1 MSKFLNKLRSRQQV
15 KKCGQDIVA
24 ELESI
29 PVCRANRIISESKA
43 HGKKIAIMT
52 YEHVKADKVRH
63 KLNYATTALANVF
76 MLSLLCSQFGFSA
89 NKCCE
94 YNKKLTFKSECV
106 DEGYVEYKDIVTYEI
121 RSTDKEYSPIKWTGY
136 SWGGIPNRIV
146 HQLADSAFTD
156 REKFINGTYAHA
168 LAYTDNMFC
177 CCEIMT
183 LSALHDYFGFGLKR
197 CQRLVDGFRKLLYST
212 YEEVLSMLD
221 MLAEKGIGIHDEE
234 REFFKENEW
243 AFRLV
248 LRPAQGEEE
257 CLKNRKISDS
267 VEKSCG
273 GSIEQY
279 MKEMGIPAFSVAR
292 ELPKE
297 PSSTMSPAVLANP
310 TKSARAL
317 PSVSAVMP
325 TDTMAYAPLNIVN
338 V

>member
-1 MSKFLNKLRSRQQV
+1 MSKFLKRIKSRQQV
-15 KKCGQDIVA
+15 KQCGQDIVA

-29 PVCRANRIISESKA
+29 PVCKANRIMSESRA
-43 HGKKIAIMT
+43 HGKQIATVT

-63 KLNYATTALANVF
+63 VLNYATTALANVF
-76 MLSLLCSQFGFSA
+76 MLSLLRTQFGFSA
-89 NKCCE
+89 NKCSK
-94 YNKKLTFKSECV
+94 YNEKLVFESECV
-106 DEGYVEYKDIVTYEI
+106 DEGYVEYSDIVTYVI
-121 RSTDKEYSPIKWTGY
+121 RSTDPEYSPIKWTGY

-168 LAYTDNMFC
+168 LAYADSMFY

-243 AFRLV
+243 AFRLA

-273 GSIEQY
+273 CSIEQY
-279 MKEMGIPAFSVAR
+279 MKEMGIPASSVAR
-292 ELPKE
+292 EFPKE
-297 PSSTMSPAVLANP
+297 SNSTMSPAVLANP
-310 TKSARAL
+310 TKSAKELRCAL
-317 PSVSAVMP
+317 AVTP
-325 TDTMAYAPLNIVN
+325 TDTMAYAPLSIAGV
-338 V
+338 